1 MKRPIY
7 LLATKEED
15 FSSECKKLLRE
26 LDYDYAFIKAP
37 DHHDELP
44 KILNDKN
51 SGVVLLAITWDDLLC
66 VKMVEEI
73 VEMERPFE
81 SVIFSDLPTPANL
94 AAAFNRG
101 LSGILTNSLKPNE
114 FRLVLQRAF
123 RRLDA
128 RMKDRVINKDVK
140 AVKSDPL
147 RDHLIGR
154 AILQW
159 LDGKG
164 PVPFDKSL
172 KALVV
177 ASSDVQGSALTTL
190 LTQLG
195 LSAFRCKN
203 AAEAR
208 SCIDGQEYELVISD
222 CQLPDGTALDV
233 SSYIHQ
239 AKRLRLPRFI
249 VWTSSPHLDPKLS
262 APEAHVDSIMRKPP
276 PESGLASL
284 LPTIFATVMSAQT

>member
-1 MKRPIY
+1 MKRPLY
-7 LLATKEED
+7 LLANTEED
-15 FSSECKKLLRE
+15 FSLACKELLRD
-26 LDYDYAFIKAP
+26 LDYNFAFIKSP

-44 KILNDKN
+44 KLLQDKE

-73 VEMERPFE
+73 VNMERPFE
-81 SVIFSDLPTPANL
+81 SVILSDLPTPANL

-101 LSGILTNSLKPNE
+101 LSGILTKSPKPNE
-114 FRLVLQRAF
+114 VRVVLQRAS
-123 RRLDA
+123 RRVDA
-128 RMKDRVINKDVK
+128 RLKDRVATNMSGPAKVDH
-140 AVKSDPL
+140 L
-147 RDHLIGR
+147 RDHLIGS
-154 AILQW
+154 AILRW

-164 PVPFDKSL
+164 GLPFDKSL

-177 ASSDVQGSALTTL
+177 ASSDVQGSALTAL
-190 LTQLG
+190 LKQLG

-208 SCIDGQEYELVISD
+208 SCIDGQDYELVISD

-233 SSYIHQ
+233 SNYIHQ
-239 AKRLRLPRFI
+239 SKRQRLPRFI
-249 VWTSSPHLDPKLS
+249 VWTSSPGLDPKLS
-262 APEAHVDSIMRKPP
+262 APEAHVDSIMRKPS
-276 PESGLASL
+276 PENGLASL